1 MNHDGHAAQAPR
13 RVPTVSFANREALH
27 YPAAQV
33 DQEQL
38 KARVA
43 EQAIAY
49 AREYLVPGA
58 VLGVGTGTTV
68 NYFIDKLPLLGDLI
82 ASCVASSEATAARL
96 RGVGCRV
103 IDLNQVS
110 GVALYVDGADE
121 ADGERRLVKGGGGA
135 LTREKIVASASDHF
149 VCVIDESKKK
159 ERLGAF
165 PLAVEVLPM
174 AWQLVSRHLGQMGG
188 AAELRPA
195 FVSDQGNPM
204 IDVRGLDFSDPLML
218 ESEINQIPGV
228 VANGLF
234 VRRRADLVMIASA
247 SGISTY

>member
-1 MNHDGHAAQAPR
+1 MP
-13 RVPTVSFANREALH
+13 PSTL
-27 YPAAQV
+27 P
-33 DQEQL
+33 QEQL

-43 EQAIAY
+43 EQAITY
-49 AREYLVPGA
+49 AREFLVPGA

-68 NYFIDKLPLLGDLI
+68 NYFIDKLPLLGDLV

-96 RGVGCRV
+96 RSVGCRV

-110 GVALYVDGADE
+110 GTALYVDGADE

-135 LTREKIVASASDHF
+135 LTREKIVASASVHF
-149 VCVIDESKKK
+149 LCVIDESKKK
-159 ERLGAF
+159 AQLGAF

-174 AWQLVSRHLGQMGG
+174 AWQLVGRHLADMGG
-188 AAELRPA
+188 TAELRPA
-195 FVSDQGNPM
+195 FVSDQGNPV
-204 IDVRGLDFSDPLML
+204 IDVRGLDFSDPFAL
-218 ESEINQIPGV
+218 ESDINQIPGV

-234 VRRRADLVMIASA
+234 VRRKADLVMVAAA

>member
-1 MNHDGHAAQAPR
+1 MSPSSL
-13 RVPTVSFANREALH
+13 P
-27 YPAAQV
+27 
-33 DQEQL
+33 QEQL

-68 NYFIDKLPLLGDLI
+68 NYFIDKLPLLGDLV

-96 RGVGCRV
+96 RSVGCRV

-110 GVALYVDGADE
+110 GAALYVDGADE

-135 LTREKIVASASDHF
+135 LTREKIVASASEHF
-149 VCVIDESKKK
+149 LCVIDESKKK
-159 ERLGAF
+159 EQLGTF

-174 AWQLVSRHLGQMGG
+174 AWQLVSRYLAEMGG
-188 AAELRPA
+188 RVELRPA
-195 FVSDQGNPM
+195 FVSDQGNPV
-204 IDVRGLDFSDPLML
+204 IDVRGLDFSDPFAL
-218 ESEINQIPGV
+218 ESDINQIPGV

-234 VRRRADLVMIASA
+234 VRRRADLVMVASL
-247 SGISTY
+247 SGITTY